1 MSMKKVCLLL
11 AFGTILSLSSFA
23 QDGYKPFK
31 VGVDLGYAI
40 PSGSGAKG
48 GVLFAIEPKY
58 AVASAISV
66 GLRMEAAV
74 MARGYVGVNNDAG
87 SANIDV
93 KASGSYLLTGDYYFT
108 GNHSFRPFGG
118 IGTGIYS
125 IAAAKVTG
133 DGGSGTGEAS
143 VGGGSKF
150 GGLIRTGFEAGHFRL
165 GIEYNLVPKTEIV
178 AYAGNGSGDT
188 KIESKNSY
196 IGIKI
201 GAVIGG
207 GKKGK

>member
-1 MSMKKVCLLL
+1 MKKVCLLL

-23 QDGYKPFK
+23 QGGYKPFK

-58 AVASAISV
+58 AVASAITV
-66 GLRMEAAV
+66 GLRIEGAV
-74 MARGYVGVNNDAG
+74 MARGYVGVNDDAG
-87 SANIDV
+87 SADLDV

-108 GNHSFRPFGG
+108 NNHSFRPFSG

-125 IAAAKVTG
+125 IAAASMSG
-133 DGGSGTGEAS
+133 DGGSGSGEVS

-165 GIEYNLVPKTEIV
+165 GLEYNLVPKTSII
-178 AYAGNGSGDT
+178 ASGGSGSGET

-196 IGIKI
+196 MGIKI
-201 GAVIGG
+201 GVLIGG